1 MKRHRGRTAAR
12 VTSLPTLREPF
23 RRASAVARRA
33 AGLTQA
39 ALAAKLETTQS
50 AIARLERGEIA
61 PSITTL
67 ARLAD
72 ALGIQFDVL
81 PRSGVAVRAAPAAMT
96 LAALRDRRNQLLA
109 IAASHGAQ
117 RVRVFGSVAR
127 GDARPDSDVD
137 FLVELEPGRTVL
149 DLSGLILDLE
159 EALGRKVH
167 VVEVRHPSRAAR
179 RIRHE
184 AVPL

>member
-23 RRASAVARRA
+23 RRAIAVARRA

-50 AIARLERGEIA
+50 AIARLERGELA

-67 ARLAD
+67 AR
-72 ALGIQFDVL
+72 
-81 PRSGVAVRAAPAAMT
+81 
-96 LAALRDRRNQLLA
+96 
-109 IAASHGAQ
+109 
-117 RVRVFGSVAR
+117 
-127 GDARPDSDVD
+127 
-137 FLVELEPGRTVL
+137 
-149 DLSGLILDLE
+149 LE